1 MKNKFFLYFVAAIF
15 FSGNTLPIIS
25 SINNDEPQKEVITPE
40 YLENLPSNDYIIG
53 PGDKL
58 EIIISRDLPEL
69 SNEVLVD
76 GEGTIFLSR
85 INRVFV
91 NGLTINEL
99 KKLLNQVYKKYVKY
113 PSVEILVKSYRPIRV
128 FVKGEVVNPG
138 LQTMRGFYSVNRT
151 SDDPF
156 DFSNNK
162 RPINSVNLSQQEE
175 LSYFFPTVF
184 DAIRQSGGITQFSDL
199 SNVEIIRKN
208 NISDGGGKIT
218 TKLNFESV
226 IYTGKLTQNIRIYDG
241 DIIKVKKTNN
251 SNFITLRKAI
261 LSNLNPRFIK
271 VFVGGRVNS
280 PGNIT
285 VSRASVLSDAIDMA
299 GGPRVLKGPLTFIRF
314 NNDGSIDK
322 RKFSYKKRSK
332 RGSYHNPNLRNGDLI
347 IVGESLLSTTSEIV
361 QEFTA
366 PLLGIYSGYA
376 LIKLISE

>member
-1 MKNKFFLYFVAAIF
+1 M
-15 FSGNTLPIIS
+15 
-25 SINNDEPQKEVITPE
+25 
-40 YLENLPSNDYIIG
+40 
-53 PGDKL
+53 
-58 EIIISRDLPEL
+58 
-69 SNEVLVD
+69 
-76 GEGTIFLSR
+76 
-85 INRVFV
+85 
-91 NGLTINEL
+91 
-99 KKLLNQVYKKYVKY
+99 
-113 PSVEILVKSYRPIRV
+113 
-128 FVKGEVVNPG
+128 
-138 LQTMRGFYSVNRT
+138 
-151 SDDPF
+151 
-156 DFSNNK
+156 
-162 RPINSVNLSQQEE
+162 
-175 LSYFFPTVF
+175 
-184 DAIRQSGGITQFSDL
+184 
-199 SNVEIIRKN
+199 
-208 NISDGGGKIT
+208 
-218 TKLNFESV
+218 NFESV

-322 RKFSYKKRSK
+322 RKFSYKKISK

-366 PLLGIYSGYA
+366 RLVYIQGMHLLN
-376 LIKLISE
+376 